1 MLGKYSIH
9 YICISEPE
17 YSKTKLLT
25 WHHRDQSIQNLS
37 VMQHSD
43 GACLKEIYGMTETKH
58 IEYDQQSEKVKNISM
73 PIIWGV
79 FW

>member
-1 MLGKYSIH
+1 
-9 YICISEPE
+9 
-17 YSKTKLLT
+17 
-25 WHHRDQSIQNLS
+25 
-37 VMQHSD
+37 MQHSD